1 MVEFLQ
7 VKKQRGGKKRRIKRD
22 SEKCEIPLNIPV
34 YVQWKYQKERGESKM
49 DRKHIER
56 YNG

>member
-34 YVQWKYQKERGESKM
+34 QWKYQKERGESKM